1 MKTKILADFQICF
14 SVPLK
19 FFKTAT
25 LKNAGEQP
33 LLKVAY
39 YSTFMINKLDLL

>member
-1 MKTKILADFQICF
+1 MKTKIVADFQICI

-39 YSTFMINKLDLL
+39 HSTFMINKLDLL